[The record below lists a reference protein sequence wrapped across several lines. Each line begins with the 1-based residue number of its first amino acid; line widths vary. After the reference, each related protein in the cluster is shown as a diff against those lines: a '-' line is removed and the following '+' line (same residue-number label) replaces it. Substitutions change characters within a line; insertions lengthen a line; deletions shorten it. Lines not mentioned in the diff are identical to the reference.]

1 MIPHHHSVS
10 TEVTK
15 QATQPGRSKNVVSK
29 NNPALSSFSGALS
42 KVTKAAEMASTTH
55 ATKQAT
61 QTNHFKNVAT
71 TATKSAS
78 HTTTHTRSHGT

>member
-1 MIPHHHSVS
+1 MIAHHHSVS

-15 QATQPGRSKNVVSK
+15 QATQPGRSKKVVSK
-29 NNPALSSFSGALS
+29 NNPALSGFSEALS

-61 QTNHFKNVAT
+61 QTNHSKKAAVT
-71 TATKSAS
+71 TATKSA
-78 HTTTHTRSHGT
+78 